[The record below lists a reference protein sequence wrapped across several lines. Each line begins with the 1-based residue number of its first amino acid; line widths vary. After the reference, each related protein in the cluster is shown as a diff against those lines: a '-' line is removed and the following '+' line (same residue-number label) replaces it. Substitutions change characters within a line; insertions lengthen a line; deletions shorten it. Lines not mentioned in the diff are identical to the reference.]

1 MDNLSRTKKNSVL
14 YEKLHTDS
22 EEAITSD
29 GLSAY
34 ANRLHEID
42 DNTFAKMDPE
52 ATSMN
57 AIHARRADYYSKD
70 PQIKQVTSFNN
81 EYLDEFINEVK
92 QYNVKK
98 GLRTAEDTQTNI
110 LNGIRRNDEHKIQP
124 TKTTDINQDVSNE
137 STESISAQMQVLIN
151 DETDNTELVKPPVS
165 PEVPI
170 VQTVDNSALRE
181 EMMEETLRLKKQ
193 IESQDNELS
202 LVNDHVTNTNRILNF
217 VLVILF
223 LTLLVALG
231 CLAYYLLLNRGLI

>member
-29 GLSAY
+29 GLSAF

-42 DNTFAKMDPE
+42 DNTFAKMNPE

-57 AIHARRADYYSKD
+57 AIHARRTDYYSKD

-110 LNGIRRNDEHKIQP
+110 LNGIRRNDEHKVQSEQCSISP
-124 TKTTDINQDVSNE
+124 EMPKESN
-137 STESISAQMQVLIN
+137 ESISAQMQDMIN
-151 DETDNTELVKPPVS
+151 DDMIETKPIEPIAVEETPIINVVDNT
-165 PEVPI
+165 
-170 VQTVDNSALRE
+170 TLRE
-181 EMMEETLRLKKQ
+181 ELMEETLRLKKQ
-193 IESQDNELS
+193 IETQDNELS
-202 LVNDHVTNTNRILNF
+202 LVNDHVINTNRVLNF
-217 VLVILF
+217 VLVVLF